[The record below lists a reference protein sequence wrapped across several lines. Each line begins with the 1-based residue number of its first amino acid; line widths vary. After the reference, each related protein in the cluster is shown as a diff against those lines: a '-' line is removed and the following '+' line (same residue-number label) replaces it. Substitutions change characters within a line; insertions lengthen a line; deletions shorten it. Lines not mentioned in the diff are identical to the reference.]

1 MPSITLLHAGFY
13 SSIQDRGRKSHRH
26 IGIPHSGAMDQFSA
40 DFGNSLLNNS
50 LDAAVM
56 EIILQGGTYLF
67 SHFTRIAITG
77 AKASIRINN
86 TLVEQNKVLEINA
99 GDLLKL
105 GATTSGNF
113 IYLVI
118 AGGFL
123 TDTILGSKSF
133 YTKIT
138 NKGKLNA
145 RDTVPFQEHIMDSY
159 KGASFYNHQA
169 DTSFRCYSGP
179 EFNLLNRNQQEKL
192 LNTSFSISKDWNRM
206 AFQLEEKLSNS
217 LLQLKSSPV
226 LPGTVQLTANGQLIV
241 LMRDAQTT
249 GGYPRVLQLEEKSIS
264 KISQK
269 RVGEQV
275 DFIVT

>member
-26 IGIPHSGAMDQFSA
+26 IGIPHSGAMDQSSA
-40 DFGNSLLNNS
+40 DLGNSLLNNA

-67 SHFTRIAITG
+67 SHSTRIAVTG

-86 TLVEQNKVLEINA
+86 ILVDQNKVLEISA
-99 GDLLKL
+99 GDLLKM
-105 GATTSGNF
+105 GATSSGNF

-133 YTKIT
+133 YHKIT
-138 NKGKLNA
+138 NKHKLNA
-145 RDTVPFQEHIMDSY
+145 RDTVPFQEQIMNMY
-159 KGASFYNHQA
+159 NRASFYNHKA
-169 DTSFRCYSGP
+169 DTSLRCYAGP
-179 EFNLLNRNQQEKL
+179 EFNLLLRNQQEKL

-217 LLQLKSSPV
+217 LQQLKSSPV

-249 GGYPRVLQLEEKSIS
+249 GGYPRVLQLEEESIS

-269 RVGEQV
+269 RVGEKV
-275 DFIVT
+275 DLVVI